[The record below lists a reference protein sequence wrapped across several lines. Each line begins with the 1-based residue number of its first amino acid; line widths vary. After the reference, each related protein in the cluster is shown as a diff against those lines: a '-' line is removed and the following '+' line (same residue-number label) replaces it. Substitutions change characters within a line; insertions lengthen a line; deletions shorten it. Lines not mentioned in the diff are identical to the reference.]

1 MTDTG
6 WIKAI
11 GINGEKYW
19 YRLVWSAVK
28 AAISTD
34 WLRADGFDRVRV
46 HVTGING
53 DTVKIQ
59 SAVLQP
65 NAALLPG
72 TDYKEEAS
80 LTADDSVLLAGP
92 FTHLKI
98 ECSTYSAGSLGVV
111 LVAF

>member
-1 MTDTG
+1 MTNSG
-6 WIKAI
+6 WIERV
-11 GINGEKYW
+11 GMNGEKYW
-19 YRLVWSAVK
+19 YKMVWAGVK

-34 WLRADGFDRVRV
+34 WIKADGFDRIRV

-59 SAVLQP
+59 SALLQP
-65 NAALLPG
+65 GAALLPG

-80 LTADDSVLLAGP
+80 LVADDSVLLLGP
-92 FTHLKI
+92 YTALKF
-98 ECSTYSAGSLGVV
+98 ECSSYSAGSLGIV